1 MILSN
6 VENDAS
12 NLQGIKGKNVFLHFF
27 TLCLD
32 KIPLLLLAFSSVVS
46 NTGTLILAIII
57 LLEYSWIYTLIVVI
71 FNFYVCYFLK
81 PSSYVSFMRRNFD
94 VVCKWEENKQGDK
107 QRMEQTKLQRALYLA
122 YGNIFTMVKPVEDST
137 HLRNSHTILLQMG
150 RLILN
155 VVTLIYLMALL
166 WSPLST
172 FNRRKALT
180 GLALAAFVSG
190 MLNVILLI
198 HYFYLPR
205 PRTYKNYFGMT
216 LSLLLLKQHIV
227 Q

>member
-6 VENDAS
+6 VEHDAS

-57 LLEYSWIYTLIVVI
+57 LLEYSWIYTLIVVL
-71 FNFYVCYFLK
+71 FNFFICYFLK
-81 PSSYVSFMRRNFD
+81 PSSYVSFMQRNFD
-94 VVCKWEENKQGDK
+94 VVFKCEEEEKQGDK
-107 QRMEQTKLQRALYLA
+107 QRIKQSKLERALYLA

-137 HLRNSHTILLQMG
+137 HLRYSHTILLQMG
-150 RLILN
+150 RFILN
-155 VVTLIYLMALL
+155 LVTLIYLMASL

-172 FNRRKALT
+172 FNRREALT
-180 GLALAAFVSG
+180 GIALAAFVSG
-190 MLNVILLI
+190 ILNVILLI
-198 HYFYLPR
+198 HYFYLPK
-205 PRTYKNYFGMT
+205 PRTNKNYFGMI
-216 LSLLLLKQHIV
+216 LSLYQHV
-227 Q
+227 LQ

>member
-6 VENDAS
+6 VDNDS
-12 NLQGIKGKNVFLHFF
+12 SLLQGLKEKNVFRHFF

-32 KIPLLLLAFSSVVS
+32 KIALLMLALSSVVS

-57 LLEYSWIYTLIVVI
+57 LLEYSWIYILIVVI

-81 PSSYVSFMRRNFD
+81 PSSYVSFIQWNFD
-94 VVCKWEENKQGDK
+94 VVFKWEEEEKQGDE
-107 QRMEQTKLQRALYLA
+107 QRIKQTKLQRALYLA

-150 RLILN
+150 RFILN
-155 VVTLIYLMALL
+155 VVTLTYLMALL

-172 FNRRKALT
+172 FNRREALT

-198 HYFYLPR
+198 HYFYLPK
-205 PRTYKNYFGMT
+205 PRTNKNYFGMI
-216 LSLLLLKQHIV
+216 LLLYQHV
-227 Q
+227 LQ

>member
-1 MILSN
+1 M
-6 VENDAS
+6 
-12 NLQGIKGKNVFLHFF
+12 
-27 TLCLD
+27 
-32 KIPLLLLAFSSVVS
+32 
-46 NTGTLILAIII
+46 
-57 LLEYSWIYTLIVVI
+57 
-71 FNFYVCYFLK
+71 LK
-81 PSSYVSFMRRNFD
+81 VLKYQ
-94 VVCKWEENKQGDK
+94 CKGDK
-107 QRMEQTKLQRALYLA
+107 QRIKQTKLQRALYLA

-155 VVTLIYLMALL
+155 VVTLVYLMALL

-205 PRTYKNYFGMT
+205 PRTNKNYFGMT
-216 LSLLLLKQHIV
+216 LSLLLLYSLINLNHFHV
-227 Q
+227 FFN